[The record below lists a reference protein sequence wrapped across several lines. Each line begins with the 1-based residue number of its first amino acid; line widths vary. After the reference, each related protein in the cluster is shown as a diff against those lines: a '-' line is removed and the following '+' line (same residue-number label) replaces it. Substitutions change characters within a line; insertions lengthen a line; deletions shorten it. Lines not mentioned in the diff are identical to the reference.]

1 MLLPY
6 MGALLSPQYNA
17 TQFSIYM
24 TAFTD
29 IYYMPGKVLG
39 FRYKD
44 NSALKVKSPSTA
56 IKTEFKSCL

>member
-1 MLLPY
+1 
-6 MGALLSPQYNA
+6 
-17 TQFSIYM
+17 M
-24 TAFTD
+24 TAFVD

-56 IKTEFKSCL
+56 VKLEFKSYL